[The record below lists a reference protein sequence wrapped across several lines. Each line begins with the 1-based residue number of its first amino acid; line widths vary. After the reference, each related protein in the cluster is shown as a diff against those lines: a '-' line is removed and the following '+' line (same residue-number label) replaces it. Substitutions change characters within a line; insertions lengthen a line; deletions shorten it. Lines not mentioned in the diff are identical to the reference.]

1 MKDSFS
7 HFTLNDE
14 LMKSIK
20 ELGFKKPTPIQSK
33 VIPHLLNSIQ
43 DLIATAQTG
52 TGKTAAFGLPLLQLT
67 ETINDSI
74 QTLILCPTR
83 ELCLQIG
90 KDLSTYSKYLNNIN
104 TLSVYG
110 GAKIDKQI
118 RSLKKRNI
126 WNFC

>member
-20 ELGFKKPTPIQSK
+20 ELGFKKPTPIERK
-33 VIPHLLNSIQ
+33 VIPHLLDSNQ

-52 TGKTAAFGLPLLQLT
+52 TGKTAAFGLPVLQLT
-67 ETINDSI
+67 DTKNDSI

-90 KDLSTYSKYLNNIN
+90 KDLSTYSKYLKNIN
-104 TLSVYG
+104 FQ
-110 GAKIDKQI
+110 KIKKKI
-118 RSLKKRNI
+118 LKK
-126 WNFC
+126 